1 MSLSLFRATAA
12 NRRTPSRTHRYSA
25 VALATTLLTLGW
37 SQRASAQVP
46 TDTGTQRLPVLGR
59 SLAGTDDSTALGLNP
74 ANIGFMKG
82 GEFRWSAI
90 FLDDDLSVPWQ
101 GHAFSFATP
110 LFLNLSS
117 GLRVDI
123 VDPPD
128 SAAESGNYQFVTWGL
143 ALSATDAFSLGF
155 SLQRSYSDSAIHD
168 RLASYTIAMTSRP
181 APAVGLSFVAN
192 DINGPRN
199 QAGGSRSPSYDM
211 GMALRPTGERTLEL
225 GLETKYIQDSDE
237 WVPRGTIGL
246 DIAPLGRLTGGVTL
260 HHLDQ
265 DEPDYVASL
274 GLSLYNSNPAGS
286 TEFTGGA
293 VGGNALGADD
303 SYANPYLDLAVRT
316 FREPVGG
323 EAPRYAVRVRIE
335 STPDPR
341 GHFRMMRRLWKMA
354 NEDAVDAVLLELR
367 TDPADSFAHAQEFR
381 DAIHNLRRHGKK
393 VLCHLEDNGG
403 MALYLCSAATKILVN
418 PAGGLRFAGLKTQS
432 MYFAG
437 LLNKL
442 GIRADFVR
450 IGAHKSAP
458 ERLTRTGAS
467 KVAKADRIDMLQQ
480 LERQLV
486 EGVAAGRRMTPAEV
500 RANIKQGPFI
510 ASEAKQA
517 KFVDGVAFDD
527 ELEDAVRTMIGRD
540 TLVVDED
547 VLAPRAPKK
556 FGRERG
562 IAVIYVDG
570 DMVDGRS
577 STIPFLGM
585 KLAGS
590 YTIAETL
597 KDVREDPRIGAVVLR
612 VETPGGSAMAADV
625 MWRQVELTAKTK
637 PLVVSMGSYAAS
649 AGYYISAP
657 GNRIFAN
664 PATITGSIGVFYG
677 KADVAQLLNKIG
689 VNVETYKTAP
699 KADAESLYRPFTA
712 AERKEL
718 EKKVGQ
724 FYDTFITRVAAG
736 RPLNKAQVDQVAR
749 GRVWT
754 GEQAKDRKLVDE
766 LGGIRQALD
775 YARRQAGLSEDAPI
789 VELPELQTSILGKLL
804 GIDGLRADAQ
814 ITIPQQIS
822 GMIKALGPFMVYESD
837 KPMMLLEMAPVKP

>member
-1 MSLSLFRATAA
+1 MSLSLVRAKQSAKFAA
-12 NRRTPSRTHRYSA
+12 GLGTVLIALSA
-25 VALATTLLTLGW
+25 AA
-37 SQRASAQVP
+37 SASAQVP
-46 TDTGTQRLPVLGR
+46 TDTSTQRLPVLGR
-59 SLAGTDDSTALGLNP
+59 SLAGTDDSTALAQNP
-74 ANIGFMKG
+74 ANIGFMRA
-82 GEFRWSAI
+82 GELRWSAI
-90 FLDDDLSVPWQ
+90 FLDDDLFVPWQ

-110 LFLNLSS
+110 LFLNLST
-117 GLRVDI
+117 GLRVDL
-123 VDPPD
+123 VDPPG
-128 SAAESGNYQFVTWGL
+128 AAPNAGNYQFVTWGL

-168 RLASYTIAMTSRP
+168 RLASYSFAMSSRP
-181 APAVGLSFVAN
+181 AAAFGLSFVAH

-199 QAGGSRSPSYDM
+199 RAGGGRSPSYDM
-211 GMALRPTGERTLEL
+211 GMALRPTGERTFEL
-225 GLETKYIQDSDE
+225 GLEAKYVQDSDD
-237 WVPRGTIGL
+237 WIPRGTVGL

-265 DEPDYVASL
+265 SEPDYVASL

-293 VGGNALGADD
+293 VGGNALGGDD
-303 SYANPYLDLAVRT
+303 SYTNPYLDVAVRG

-335 STPDPR
+335 STPGPR
-341 GHFRMMRRLWKMA
+341 EHFRMMRRLWKMA
-354 NEDAVDAVLLELR
+354 EEDAVDAVLLELR
-367 TDPADSFAHAQEFR
+367 TDPSDSFAHVQEFR

-403 MALYLCSAATKILVN
+403 MSLFLCSAATKILVN
-418 PAGGLRFAGLKTQS
+418 PAGGLRFAGLKSQS

-437 LLNKL
+437 LLSKL

-480 LERQLV
+480 LERQFV
-486 EGVAAGRRMTPAEV
+486 EAVASGRRMTPEEV
-500 RANIKQGPFI
+500 RANIAKGPFI
-510 ASEAKQA
+510 ASEARQA
-517 KFVDGVAFDD
+517 NFVDGLAFDD
-527 ELEDAVRTMIGRD
+527 ELEDSVRSMIGRD
-540 TLVVDED
+540 TIIVDED
-547 VLAPRAPKK
+547 VLGPRAPKK

-562 IAVIYVDG
+562 IAVVYVDG
-570 DMVDGRS
+570 DMIDGRS
-577 STIPFLGM
+577 SNIPFLGM

-590 YTIAETL
+590 YTIAEAL
-597 KDVREDPRIGAVVLR
+597 KEAREDPRIGAVVLR

-625 MWRQVELTAKTK
+625 IWRQVDLTAKAK
-637 PLVVSMGSYAAS
+637 PVVVSMGSYAAS
-649 AGYYISAP
+649 AGYYIAAP
-657 GNRIFAN
+657 GDRIFAN

-677 KADVAQLLNKIG
+677 KADVSELLSKIG

-699 KADAESLYRPFTA
+699 KADAESLYRPFTD

-724 FYDTFITRVAAG
+724 FYDTFLSRVAAG
-736 RPLNKAQVDQVAR
+736 RPLSKAQVDQVGR

-766 LGGIRQALD
+766 LGGIRQALE
-775 YARRQAGLSEDAPI
+775 YARKQAGLSDSAPI
-789 VELPELQTSILGKLL
+789 VELPEIQTSLL
-804 GIDGLRADAQ
+804 GQLLGVEGLRADAE
-814 ITIPQQIS
+814 ITIPRQIS
-822 GMIKALGPFMVYESD
+822 GMIKALGPFMVYDSD
-837 KPMMLLEMAPVKP
+837 KPMMLLEMAPVRP